1 MSVVQAKNEVFPT
14 TIPAWLVWLLTIFF
28 LAYGLGCYPILDNN
42 EGLYA
47 EIPREMLA
55 SGDLHHW
62 IIPHLNGLAYMEKPP
77 LLYWLTAISFAVFG
91 ENEWAARLV
100 PAMSALSCVAL
111 ILWFGRQIARVAASR
126 LAALMFISGLGVM
139 AMSRTL
145 MFDMLL
151 TVFLTGALMFGYLY
165 SVSGEKKK
173 LNWCLGLLAFALLA
187 KGFVAIILFGAVSF
201 IYTILFSS
209 SLRDFQKRIIA
220 WFDPKAIGIFLLIA
234 LPWHIA
240 AIWAEPIFAW
250 FYFINEHVLRFL
262 GKREP
267 HDYYAGAWWYYLPR
281 MVLYLFP
288 WSFFLPVLL
297 FVKARQQTP
306 RTLHFFLA
314 CAWIMP
320 VLFFSLSSAKANYY
334 LVVVMPL
341 AALQLAVAL
350 EDRGFGAAWG
360 RALVGVFLAALFGL
374 AAWWVGK
381 QVNHQLSSLLVYG
394 MDGKQ
399 FLRAFMLSACVLS
412 AGVAIF
418 VWRKARFG
426 IFPFI
431 ALPALMLLAFIGLL
445 QAAAQ
450 WTSTQPLV
458 AELSTIEAKHEVFLF
473 KVFEHQSSL
482 PFYLKQPVRVVDS
495 RSSDLFWG
503 NKLHKNNI
511 VLSDSSFD
519 TLLDKQSVVLLVLDE
534 DLDKNPKLPDSQ
546 TECFMCKKY
555 AYKFKKIK
563 KIGRTTL
570 FMN

>member
-1 MSVVQAKNEVFPT
+1 MSNAQAEIEGHQT
-14 TIPAWLVWLLTIFF
+14 SIPAWLVWLLTFFF

-55 SGDLHHW
+55 SGDWHHW
-62 IIPHLNGLAYMEKPP
+62 IIPYLNGLAYMEKPP
-77 LLYWLTAISFAVFG
+77 LLYWLTAISFAIFG

-100 PAMSALSCVAL
+100 PAMSALSCVAM
-111 ILWFGRQIARVAASR
+111 ILWFGRQIARVTAAR

-151 TVFLTGALMFGYLY
+151 TVFLTGALMAGYLF
-165 SVSGEKKK
+165 SVSGDKKK
-173 LNWCLGLLAFALLA
+173 LYWSLGLLAFALLA
-187 KGFVAIILFGAVSF
+187 KGFVAIILFVAVTF
-201 IYTILFSS
+201 TYTILLSS
-209 SLRDFQKRIIA
+209 SPANFLARILTWFNLR
-220 WFDPKAIGIFLLIA
+220 AIGIFLLIA

-240 AIWAEPIFAW
+240 AIVAEPIFAW

-281 MVLYLFP
+281 MIIYLFP

-297 FVKARQQTP
+297 FVKAKKTSP
-306 RTLHFFLA
+306 RVLHFFLA

-320 VLFFSLSSAKANYY
+320 VLFFSVSSAKANYY

-341 AALQLAVAL
+341 AALQLAIAL
-350 EDRGFGAAWG
+350 EDRQFGRTWG
-360 RALVGVFLAALFGL
+360 RGLVGLVLSVLFGIL
-374 AAWWVGK
+374 AWQASK
-381 QVNHQLSSLLVYG
+381 QGVPQLSSLRIYG
-394 MDGKQ
+394 MNGMQ
-399 FLRAFMLSACVLS
+399 FLQAFMIAASILSLCVAL
-412 AGVAIF
+412 I
-418 VWRKARFG
+418 VWRLPRFN
-426 IFPFI
+426 IFPFAAISALILVALI
-431 ALPALMLLAFIGLL
+431 AVL

-458 AELSTIEAKHEVFLF
+458 AELSATETKREVFLF

-482 PFYLKQPVRVVDS
+482 PFYLKKSVRVVES

-511 VLSDSSFD
+511 VVSDLNFD
-519 TLLDKQSVVLLVLDE
+519 KIVEQQLVCLIVLDE
-534 DLDKNPKLPDSQ
+534 DMSS
-546 TECFMCKKY
+546 FMDKKY
-555 AYKFKKIK
+555 ALKFKNSK
-563 KIGRTTL
+563 KVGRSTL

>member
-1 MSVVQAKNEVFPT
+1 MSAVQAEIEVHQKS
-14 TIPAWLVWLLTIFF
+14 IPLWLVWVVTFFF

-55 SGDLHHW
+55 SGDWRHW

-77 LLYWLTAISFAVFG
+77 LLYWLTAISFAIFG
-91 ENEWAARLV
+91 EHEWSARLV
-100 PAMSALSCVAL
+100 PALSALSCVAM
-111 ILWFGRQIARVAASR
+111 ILWFGRHIGRVAASR

-151 TVFLTGALMFGYLY
+151 TVFFTGAVMAGYLF
-165 SVSGEKKK
+165 SLSGDKKK
-173 LNWCLGLLAFALLA
+173 LNWSLGLLAFALLA
-187 KGFVAIILFGAVSF
+187 KGFVAIILFVAVTF
-201 IYTILFSS
+201 TYTILFSS
-209 SLRDFQKRIIA
+209 SLSDFSKRIIA
-220 WFDPKAIGIFLLIA
+220 WFNPKAVGIFLLIA

-240 AIWAEPIFAW
+240 AILAEPIFAW

-281 MVLYLFP
+281 MVIYLFP

-297 FVKARQQTP
+297 FVKAKVP
-306 RTLHFFLA
+306 SSKMLHFFLA

-320 VLFFSLSSAKANYY
+320 VLFFSVSSAKANYY

-341 AALQLAVAL
+341 AALQLAIAL
-350 EDRGFGAAWG
+350 EDRQFGRAWSRGLVGLVLALLFGALAWQAG
-360 RALVGVFLAALFGL
+360 RQGTSQF
-374 AAWWVGK
+374 
-381 QVNHQLSSLLVYG
+381 SSLLVYG
-394 MDGKQ
+394 MQSMQ
-399 FLRAFMLSACVLS
+399 FLQIFMTSACVLS
-412 AGVAIF
+412 LLIALIA
-418 VWRKARFG
+418 WRLPRFG
-426 IFPFI
+426 IFPFAAI
-431 ALPALMLLAFIGLL
+431 PALTLVGLIGVL
-445 QAAAQ
+445 QSAAQ
-450 WTSTQPLV
+450 WTSTRPLV
-458 AELSTIEAKHEVFLF
+458 VELSLAEVKREVFLF

-482 PFYLKQPVRVVDS
+482 PFYLKKPVRVVES

-511 VLSDSSFD
+511 VVSDMNFD
-519 TLLDKQSVVLLVLDE
+519 KITDQQLVSLIVLDE
-534 DLDKNPKLPDSQ
+534 DMPSFID
-546 TECFMCKKY
+546 KKY
-555 AYKFKKIK
+555 ASKFKNSK
-563 KIGRTTL
+563 KIGRSTL

>member
-1 MSVVQAKNEVFPT
+1 MNVVQAKNEVHQA
-14 TIPAWLVWLLTIFF
+14 TIPVWLVWLLTIFF
-28 LAYGLGCYPILDNN
+28 LVYGLGSYPILDNN

-55 SGDLHHW
+55 SGDLYHW

-100 PAMSALSCVAL
+100 PAMSALSCVGL

-165 SVSGEKKK
+165 SISGEKKK
-173 LNWCLGLLAFALLA
+173 LNWSLGLLAFALLA
-187 KGFVAIILFGAVSF
+187 KGFVAIILFAAVTL

-209 SLRDFQKRIIA
+209 SVGDFWKRFFS

-240 AIWAEPIFAW
+240 AILAEPIFAW

-281 MVLYLFP
+281 MALYLFP

-297 FVKARQQTP
+297 FVKARLQTP
-306 RTLHFFLA
+306 RVLHFFLA

-320 VLFFSLSSAKANYY
+320 VLFFSTSSAKANYY

-341 AALQLAVAL
+341 AALQLAIAL
-350 EDRGFGAAWG
+350 EDRNFGAAWG
-360 RALVGVFLAALFGL
+360 RALVGIVLAAIFGL
-374 AAWWVGK
+374 AAWWIGK
-381 QVNHQLSSLLVYG
+381 QVNHQISSLRIYG
-394 MDGKQ
+394 MEGKQ
-399 FLRAFMLSACVLS
+399 FLQIFMLSACVLS
-412 AGVAIF
+412 TVVAAL
-418 VWRKARFG
+418 VWARPRTG
-426 IFPFI
+426 LLPFI
-431 ALPALMLLAFIGLL
+431 ALPALMLLVFIGVL

-450 WTSTQPLV
+450 WTSTQPMV
-458 AELSTIEAKHEVFLF
+458 AELHASVEKREVFLF

-482 PFYLKQPVRVVDS
+482 PFYLKKPVRVVES

-503 NKLHKNNI
+503 IKLHKNDI
-511 VLSDSSFD
+511 VVSDTTFD
-519 TLLDKQSVVLLVLDE
+519 KITNEQLVSLVVLDE
-534 DLDKNPKLPDSQ
+534 DLVSFND
-546 TECFMCKKY
+546 KKY
-555 AYKFKKIK
+555 AHKFKNSK
-563 KIGRTTL
+563 KIGRSTL

>member
-1 MSVVQAKNEVFPT
+1 MSAVLAENEVHQAS
-14 TIPAWLVWLLTIFF
+14 IPVWLVWIVTFFF

-55 SGDLHHW
+55 SGDWRHW

-77 LLYWLTAISFAVFG
+77 LLYWLTAIFFAIFG
-91 ENEWAARLV
+91 EHEWSARMV
-100 PAMSALSCVAL
+100 PALSALSCVAM
-111 ILWFGRQIARVAASR
+111 ILWFGRQIGRVAASR
-126 LAALMFISGLGVM
+126 LAALMFISGFGVM

-151 TVFLTGALMFGYLY
+151 TVFFTGAVMAGYLF
-165 SVSGEKKK
+165 SLSGDKKK
-173 LNWCLGLLAFALLA
+173 LNWSLGMLAFALLA
-187 KGFVAIILFGAVSF
+187 KGFVAIILFVAVTF
-201 IYTILFSS
+201 TYTILFSS
-209 SLRDFQKRIIA
+209 SVSDFLKRIIA
-220 WFDPKAIGIFLLIA
+220 WFNPKALGIFLLIA

-240 AIWAEPIFAW
+240 AILAEPIFAW

-281 MVLYLFP
+281 MVIYLFP

-297 FVKARQQTP
+297 FVKAKKPSP
-306 RTLHFFLA
+306 RMLHLFLA

-320 VLFFSLSSAKANYY
+320 VLFFSVSSAKANYY

-341 AALQLAVAL
+341 AALQLAIAL
-350 EDRGFGAAWG
+350 EDRQFGREWSRGLVGLVLALLFGALAWK
-360 RALVGVFLAALFGL
+360 A
-374 AAWWVGK
+374 GK
-381 QVNHQLSSLLVYG
+381 QGTSQFSSLLVYG
-394 MDGKQ
+394 MQSMQ
-399 FLRAFMLSACVLS
+399 FLQAFMMSACVLS
-412 AGVAIF
+412 LGVALV
-418 VWRKARFG
+418 VWRLPRFG
-426 IFPFI
+426 IFPFAVI
-431 ALPALMLLAFIGLL
+431 PALILVGLIGVL
-445 QAAAQ
+445 QAAAE

-458 AELSTIEAKHEVFLF
+458 AELSATEARREVFLF

-482 PFYLKQPVRVVDS
+482 PFYLKKPVRVVES

-511 VLSDSSFD
+511 VVSDINFD
-519 TLLDKQSVVLLVLDE
+519 KITDQQLVSLIVLDE
-534 DLDKNPKLPDSQ
+534 DMPSFND
-546 TECFMCKKY
+546 KKY
-555 AYKFKKIK
+555 ASKFKNSK
-563 KIGRTTL
+563 KIGRSTL

>member
-1 MSVVQAKNEVFPT
+1 MNVVQANSEVCQP

-55 SGDLHHW
+55 SGDWHHW

-77 LLYWLTAISFAVFG
+77 LLYWLTAISFAFFG

-111 ILWFGRQIARVAASR
+111 ILWFGRQIERVAASR

-165 SVSGEKKK
+165 SISGEKKK
-173 LNWCLGLLAFALLA
+173 LNWSLGFLAFALLA
-187 KGFVAIILFGAVSF
+187 KGFVAIILFVAVTF
-201 IYTILFSS
+201 VFTILFSS
-209 SLRDFQKRIIA
+209 STGDFFKRILA
-220 WFDPKAIGIFLLIA
+220 WFNARAIGIFLLIA

-240 AIWAEPIFAW
+240 AILAEPIFAW

-297 FVKARQQTP
+297 LVRSRQQAQ

-320 VLFFSLSSAKANYY
+320 VLLFSLSSAKANYY

-341 AALQLAVAL
+341 AALQLAIAL
-350 EDRGFGAAWG
+350 EDRSFGAAWG
-360 RALVGVFLAALFGL
+360 RALVGIALAVLFGVI
-374 AAWWVGK
+374 AWWAGK
-381 QVNHQLSSLLVYG
+381 QVNHQISSLMIYG
-394 MDGKQ
+394 LDGKQ
-399 FLRAFMLSACVLS
+399 FLQTFMASACMLSICV
-412 AGVAIF
+412 AVV
-418 VWRKARFG
+418 VWRKPDVG

-431 ALPALMLLAFIGLL
+431 VLPALMLLAFIGVL
-445 QAAAQ
+445 QASAQ

-458 AELSTIEAKHEVFLF
+458 TELNAAPDKREVFLF

-482 PFYLKQPVRVVDS
+482 PFYLKRPVRVVES

-503 NKLHKNNI
+503 IKLHKNDI
-511 VLSDSSFD
+511 VVSDTAFD
-519 TLLDKQSVVLLVLDE
+519 KITNEQLVSLVVLDE
-534 DLDKNPKLPDSQ
+534 DLAGFNDKR
-546 TECFMCKKY
+546 Y
-555 AYKFKKIK
+555 AHKFKNSK
-563 KIGRTTL
+563 KIGRSTL

>member
-1 MSVVQAKNEVFPT
+1 MNVVQANTEVSQPV
-14 TIPAWLVWLLTIFF
+14 IPVWLVWVLTIFF

-55 SGDLHHW
+55 SGDWHHW

-111 ILWFGRQIARVAASR
+111 ILWFGRQIARVSASR

-173 LNWCLGLLAFALLA
+173 INWSLGMLAFALLA
-187 KGFVAIILFGAVSF
+187 KGFVAIILFVAVTF
-201 IYTILFSS
+201 VYTILFSS
-209 SLRDFQKRIIA
+209 STGDFFKRILG
-220 WFDPKAIGIFLLIA
+220 WFNARAIGIFLLIA

-240 AIWAEPIFAW
+240 AILAEPIFAW

-281 MVLYLFP
+281 MVIYLFP

-297 FVKARQQTP
+297 FVKARLQTP
-306 RTLHFFLA
+306 KNLHFFLA

-341 AALQLAVAL
+341 AALQLAIAL
-350 EDRGFGAAWG
+350 EDRSLGTAWG
-360 RALVGVFLAALFGL
+360 RGLVGLVLSALFG
-374 AAWWVGK
+374 AFAWWVGK
-381 QVNHQLSSLLVYG
+381 QVNHQISSLMIYG
-394 MDGKQ
+394 TNGKQ
-399 FLRAFMLSACVLS
+399 FLQAFMASACVLS
-412 AGVAIF
+412 AGIAVLA
-418 VWRKARFG
+418 WRKPGVG
-426 IFPFI
+426 ILPFI
-431 ALPALMLLAFIGLL
+431 ALPALMLLAFIGVL
-445 QAAAQ
+445 QASSQ
-450 WTSTQPLV
+450 WTSTQALV
-458 AELSTIEAKHEVFLF
+458 AELNGVTDKREVFLF

-482 PFYLKQPVRVVDS
+482 PFYLKRPVRVVDS

-511 VLSDSSFD
+511 VLSDTAFD
-519 TLLDKQSVVLLVLDE
+519 TVVDKQSVILVVLDE
-534 DLDKNPKLPDSQ
+534 DLDRNPRLPDSQ
-546 TECFMCKKY
+546 TECFMCKRY